1 MFPSSRLE
9 MTGKRNRHWAARV
22 GNDGKTL
29 FTKNLHGW
37 FTFTALK
44 AQSMTATA
52 LAIGLL
58 DADVGASPV
67 ARQLRIG
74 LEYYTAGRIED
85 AIAAYQTGLAAAE
98 NESSCSVS
106 VGTISD
112 LHSHLGNAGMVRG
125 DLALAAANYKA
136 ALRLAP
142 HLVSCWCNL
151 GNAHHRAG
159 RPQDSIA
166 YYLQALKLNPGHWPS
181 RTNLVQALM
190 ATKQYII
197 ARGLLLELV
206 SERPQDGALC
216 HQLGKVHFEL
226 DEPEAAIVRF
236 EQAIILNPRDAESL
250 YWIGG
255 IKQRAGQIDAAKAA
269 YAEAAR
275 IQPLI
280 RRPAAKVPADFRV
293 LALYGPFAGNTPT
306 EYLFKDVVYD
316 TDTLSLFAANQYDV
330 AALKLDVQVVVNL
343 ISDADQA
350 DGLLPLAA
358 DLVDRVGRPIVNDP
372 RKIGNTTRDAVA
384 DLLAGIPGCKI
395 PKVLRQAAGSDL
407 SITTL
412 RAAIPSSSIL
422 ARPAGTHGGDD
433 FEKIEDP
440 VELAAFL
447 ARHPDTDHYLIEY
460 VDYRSADGH
469 FRKYRFIF
477 VEDQVLPYHL
487 AIGNEWK
494 VHHVSTDMANQTWMQ
509 EEEEAFLQDPARV
522 FNAEHYEAL
531 RAIRQR
537 IGLEYFGIDCGLD
550 RTGNLVVFEVNA
562 SMLVHERNED
572 FPYKA
577 PFVLRIKLAFD
588 AMLRKF
594 AIAGASAPDHA
605 KLRP

>member
-1 MFPSSRLE
+1 
-9 MTGKRNRHWAARV
+9 
-22 GNDGKTL
+22 
-29 FTKNLHGW
+29 
-37 FTFTALK
+37 
-44 AQSMTATA
+44 MTATA
-52 LAIGLL
+52 LATGLP
-58 DADVGASPV
+58 DADIGALSV

-85 AIAAYQTGLAAAE
+85 AITAYQTGLAAAE
-98 NESSCSVS
+98 NEPPGSVS

-112 LHSHLGNAGMVRG
+112 LHSHLGNAWMVRG
-125 DLALAAANYKA
+125 DLGQAAANYKA

-142 HLVSCWCNL
+142 HLTTCWCNL

-159 RPQDSIA
+159 KPAEAVA

-181 RTNLVQALM
+181 RTNLVQALI

-197 ARGLLLELV
+197 ARGLLLEMV
-206 SERPQDGALC
+206 GERPQDGGLR

-226 DEPEAAIVRF
+226 EEREAAIACF
-236 EQAIILNPRDAESL
+236 EQGIALNPGDAESL

-255 IKQRAGQIDAAKAA
+255 IKQEAGEIDAAKAA

-306 EYLFKDVVYD
+306 EYLFKDVAYD
-316 TDTLSLFAANQYDV
+316 TDTLSLFASNKYDV
-330 AALKLDVQVVVNL
+330 EALKLDVQVVVNL

-358 DLVDRVGRPIVNDP
+358 DLVDRIGKPIVNDP
-372 RKIGNTTRDAVA
+372 RKIGKTTRDAIA
-384 DLLAGIPGCKI
+384 ELLAGISDCKI
-395 PKVLRQAAGSDL
+395 PKVLRQTAGSDL
-407 SITTL
+407 SMATL
-412 RAAIPSSSIL
+412 RAAIPFSSIL
-422 ARPAGTHGGDD
+422 ARPVGTHGGDD

-440 VELAAFL
+440 AELSAFL
-447 ARHPDTDHYLIEY
+447 TQRPDIDHYLIEY

-477 VEDQVLPYHL
+477 VDDQVLPYHL
-487 AIGNEWK
+487 AIGNDWK
-494 VHHVSTDMANQTWMQ
+494 VHHVSTDMVNQAWMQ
-509 EEEEAFLQDPARV
+509 AEEEAFLQDPARV
-522 FNAEHYEAL
+522 FNSLHYEAL
-531 RAIRQR
+531 RAIQQR

-550 RTGNLVVFEVNA
+550 RAGNLVVFEVNA

-572 FPYKA
+572 FPYKG
-577 PFVLRIKLAFD
+577 PFVLRIKQAFD
-588 AMLRKF
+588 AMLQKF
-594 AIAGASAPDHA
+594 ASAA
-605 KLRP
+605 

>member
-1 MFPSSRLE
+1 
-9 MTGKRNRHWAARV
+9 
-22 GNDGKTL
+22 L

-37 FTFTALK
+37 FTFTAPE

-52 LAIGLL
+52 LATGLP
-58 DADVGASPV
+58 DADIGVAFV

-74 LEYYTAGRIED
+74 LEHYAAGRIDD
-85 AIAAYQTGLAAAE
+85 AIAAYQRGLTAAE
-98 NESSCSVS
+98 NEAPGSIP
-106 VGTISD
+106 VGIISD

-142 HLVSCWCNL
+142 HLTACWCNL
-151 GNAHHRAG
+151 GNAHHKAG
-159 RPQDSIA
+159 KPQEAVA

-197 ARGLLLELV
+197 ARGLLLEMV
-206 SERPQDGALC
+206 GERPQDGTLC

-226 DEPEAAIVRF
+226 DEPEAAIARF
-236 EQAIILNPRDAESL
+236 EQAIALNPRDAESL

-255 IKQRAGQIDAAKAA
+255 IKQRAGEIETAKTA

-306 EYLFKDVVYD
+306 EYLFKDVAYD
-316 TDTLSLFAANQYDV
+316 TDTLSLFASNQYDV
-330 AALKLDVQVVVNL
+330 EALKLDVQVVVNL

-358 DLVDRVGRPIVNDP
+358 DLVDRVGKPIVNDP
-372 RKIGNTTRDAVA
+372 RKIGQTTRDVVA
-384 DLLAGIPGCKI
+384 DLLNGIPGCKI
-395 PKVLRQAAGSDL
+395 PKVLRRSAGCNLSVAA
-407 SITTL
+407 L

-422 ARPAGTHGGDD
+422 ARPVGTHGGDD
-433 FEKIEDP
+433 FEKIEEP
-440 VELAAFL
+440 AALTAFL
-447 ARHPDTDHYLIEY
+447 AQRPDTDHYLIEY

-477 VEDQVLPYHL
+477 VDGQVLPYHL
-487 AIGNEWK
+487 AIGNDWK
-494 VHHVSTDMANQTWMQ
+494 VHHVSTDMVNQAWMQ
-509 EEEEAFLQDPARV
+509 AEEEAFLQDPSRV
-522 FNAEHYEAL
+522 FNSGHYESL
-531 RAIRQR
+531 RAIQQR

-577 PFVLRIKLAFD
+577 PFVLRIRLAFD

-594 AIAGASAPDHA
+594 AIAGASAPDRA
-605 KLRP
+605 